1 MKRGFTL
8 LEALISLSIMALMGA
23 LIWSSFGPTFE
34 LKETVEAQADRD
46 QEIRMAM
53 NRMSREISMAFLSN
67 DYDKGR
73 YRQMLT
79 VFDGEHNAGDRDTL
93 TFSSLS
99 HERLYENALES
110 DQSTIQYRVVEDPK
124 VPGQLNLVRREKLV
138 FDDEPSKGGVEDVL
152 CENVQGLVFRYW
164 DPVKLEWVED
174 WNTLDV
180 DRANTMPFLV
190 KISLL
195 IGESGTIPET
205 FTTQTP
211 LFLPQPLDRT
221 Q

>member
-1 MKRGFTL
+1 L
-8 LEALISLSIMALMGA
+8 LEALISLAIIALMGA
-23 LIWSSFGPTFE
+23 LIWGSFGPSYQ

-53 NRMSREISMAFLSN
+53 NRMAREISMAFLSN
-67 DYDKGR
+67 DYDKAR

-79 VFDGEHNAGDRDTL
+79 VFDGEHNAGDRDSL

-110 DQSTIQYRVVEDPK
+110 DQSTIQYRIVDDPK
-124 VPGQLNLVRREKLV
+124 IAGQLNLVRREKLI
-138 FDDEPSKGGVEDVL
+138 FDDEPSKGGTEDVL
-152 CENVQGLVFRYW
+152 CENVQGLVLRYW
-164 DPVKLEWVED
+164 DPLKLEWTED

-180 DRANTMPFLV
+180 ERANTLPFDV
-190 KISLL
+190 KITLL
-195 IGESGTIPET
+195 VGEPGAIPDA

-211 LFLPQPLDRT
+211 VFLPVPLDRT